1 MATALSPSIACV
13 VPTPSQLAALGTV
26 LCLHRPG
33 AARELGGWSSAR
45 RAEAHAGLDL
55 DGMHESLRFFDADDA
70 CCWQLHL
77 LPDSDFLAWERLAGN
92 LPRCSDVAPGG
103 IGERLW
109 RGLAQRIRG
118 LAQRIRGGAWEASV
132 LRFQAVPAALE
143 EGGPMLVASLGTLS
157 PLGIDCARRIA
168 RGNGIAPSS
177 SLDDC
182 CCRRAAAAA
191 SIASP
196 DAYRHPIPLS

>member
-1 MATALSPSIACV
+1 MASARSPSIACV

-45 RAEAHAGLDL
+45 RTQAHAALDF
-55 DGMHESLRFFDADDA
+55 DGMQESLRFFDADDV

-77 LPDSDFLAWERLAGN
+77 LPDSDFLGWERLAEH
-92 LPRCSDVAPGG
+92 LPCCSDIAPVGV
-103 IGERLW
+103 GERLW
-109 RGLAQRIRG
+109 RGLAQRV
-118 LAQRIRGGAWEASV
+118 RGGVWEASV
-132 LRFQAVPAALE
+132 LRFQSIPATPE
-143 EGGPMLVASLGTLS
+143 SGGPMLVASLGTLS

-168 RGNGIAPSS
+168 RSHGITPSS

-191 SIASP
+191 GAPVSS
-196 DAYRHPIPLS
+196 DAYRQLIPFS

>member
-1 MATALSPSIACV
+1 MAIALSPSIACV

-45 RAEAHAGLDL
+45 RAEAHAGLYV
-55 DGMHESLRFFDADDA
+55 DGMHESLRFFDADDV

-109 RGLAQRIRG
+109 RGLAQRIRSG
-118 LAQRIRGGAWEASV
+118 VWEASV
-132 LRFQAVPAALE
+132 LRFQSVPAAPE

-168 RGNGIAPSS
+168 RGNGITPSS

-191 SIASP
+191 GRPVPP
-196 DAYRHPIPLS
+196 DAYRHPIHLS

>member
-1 MATALSPSIACV
+1 MAAAPSSSTACV

-26 LCLHRPG
+26 LCLHRSG

-45 RAEAHAGLDL
+45 RTEAHAGLDL

-77 LPDSDFLAWERLAGN
+77 LPDSDFLAWERLAGH
-92 LPRCSDVAPGG
+92 LPRCSEVAHGG

-109 RGLAQRIRG
+109 RS
-118 LAQRIRGGAWEASV
+118 LAQRIRGGAWDASV
-132 LRFQAVPAALE
+132 LRFQAVPAAD

-168 RGNGIAPSS
+168 RGNGITPSA

-191 SIASP
+191 GTPASS
-196 DAYRHPIPLS
+196 DAYRRLIHLS